1 MSSGY
6 GRPCDAGVV
15 HEDVDAA
22 VGGDRF
28 VHHGL
33 DVGGLGDVADGAFH
47 LEALLAHLGDGRR
60 EPFLATRAQH
70 QRGAGFGQP
79 LRHFLSD
86 SARSAGD
93 DRDAA
98 VESEQFVDGWHVVRL
113 ILPSREAVNR
123 ANPMTQVHAA
133 ATRTGGQ
140 FLTTTAAPADV
151 FVRED
156 LSDEQRL
163 FGQTANEF
171 MQKEVLPVVER
182 LYHHDWALTR
192 QLLKK
197 ASELD
202 LLRLEIP
209 PAYGGL
215 GLDLISASY
224 VGEQIAINPSFGGS
238 LGAHTSI
245 GTLPLVYF
253 GTEEQKARYLP
264 RLASGDLIGAYALTE
279 PQSGSDALAAKTTA
293 TLTADGRHYELNGQ
307 KMWITNG
314 GFADL
319 FTVFAKVGGDK
330 FTAFL
335 VERGMGVVSG
345 RDEIKLGLDGSSTTA
360 LMLDNVKV
368 PVENLLGTIGQ
379 GHKVAFNVLNFG
391 RVKLGARN
399 MSGVRMA
406 LNHAVKYAKE
416 RRQFGRAIAEFGL
429 IKQKLA
435 GIAVRS
441 FVGDAMSYR
450 TLGDVDRA
458 IEAGDRADGPL
469 VLKTIEGFSVECSI
483 NKVWTSEALA
493 WAVDEGLQ
501 VFGGNGYSREFPLE
515 RMYRDARI
523 TRIYEGTN
531 EINRMLVPT
540 RLLKQ
545 QPQVFNAEG
554 ARQALAQPPASSPQ
568 SPEREYV
575 SRLKRLSIAL
585 LGSAAA
591 VCGDALKDEQEVL
604 AQIADVVIE
613 TYATESALARAEK
626 MASSGDS
633 RAGLAA
639 DIAAVYTNDASD
651 RVAAASRQVVA
662 ALRSRGADAS
672 LASGVQKLAAYAGID
687 AIAVRR
693 RIANAVIEAGKN
705 PL

>member
-1 MSSGY
+1 MS
-6 GRPCDAGVV
+6 
-15 HEDVDAA
+15 
-22 VGGDRF
+22 
-28 VHHGL
+28 
-33 DVGGLGDVADGAFH
+33 
-47 LEALLAHLGDGRR
+47 
-60 EPFLATRAQH
+60 Q
-70 QRGAGFGQP
+70 
-79 LRHFLSD
+79 
-86 SARSAGD
+86 
-93 DRDAA
+93 
-98 VESEQFVDGWHVVRL
+98 
-113 ILPSREAVNR
+113 
-123 ANPMTQVHAA
+123 TQAPIG
-133 ATRTGGQ
+133 GGQ
-140 FLTTTAAPADV
+140 FLTLTPRPDDV
-151 FVRED
+151 FVREE
-156 LSDEQRL
+156 LTDEQRL
-163 FGQTANEF
+163 FGQTAAEF
-171 MQKEVLPVVER
+171 MQKEVLPVVQR
-182 LYHHDWALTR
+182 LYEHDWTLTR

-197 ASELD
+197 ASDLD

-224 VGEQIAINPSFGGS
+224 VGEQIAVNPSFGGS

-279 PQSGSDALAAKTTA
+279 PQSGSDALAARTTA
-293 TLTADGRHYELNGQ
+293 TLTPEGRHYELTGQ

-319 FTVFAKVGGDK
+319 FTVFAKVGGDR

-368 PVENLLGTIGQ
+368 PVENVLGTIGQ

-399 MSGVRMA
+399 MSGVRTA

-435 GIAVRS
+435 GMAVRG

-458 IEAGDRADGPL
+458 IETGDRADGAL
-469 VLKTIEGFSVECSI
+469 VMKTIEAFSVECSI

-493 WAVDEGLQ
+493 WAVDEGVQ

-531 EINRMLVPT
+531 EINRMLIPT

-545 QPQVFNAEG
+545 SPALFTAERARSALGQPSTPATQTPLG
-554 ARQALAQPPASSPQ
+554 A
-568 SPEREYV
+568 EREFID
-575 SRLKRLSIAL
+575 RLKRLGVAL
-585 LGSAAA
+585 LGQA
-591 VCGDALKDEQEVL
+591 VDAYGDGLKDEQEVL

-613 TYATESALARAEK
+613 TYASESAALRAEK
-626 MASSGDS
+626 MAARGDG
-633 RAGLAA
+633 RAALAA
-639 DIAAVYTNDASD
+639 DIARVYTHDAAD
-651 RVAAASRQVVA
+651 KVAAASRQVVEALGAQGA
-662 ALRSRGADAS
+662 AST
-672 LASGVQKLAAYAGID
+672 LAEGVKRLVAPPDFDVIAA
-687 AIAVRR
+687 RR
-693 RIANAVIEAGKN
+693 RIADAVIDAGRF